1 MVIKIKPVVPIKVH
15 NIKTVYEMLNLLKDD
30 IGLTRDELIIIV
42 YTSIDADYF
51 TNLMIMQGEFLKWF
65 TLNFAGESR
74 DELDFLEN
82 KQEIWMAT
90 TTMAMEVVTA
100 YGRLKENHEVIL
112 NEKWWQKTRF
122 LSVGSQLCDV
132 LNGQPDLMAE
142 MRKCFKE
149 QKDKMSYFDLFQFIS
164 KKMQIKLENWEE
176 DALESR
182 LDRLGM
188 AFIEF
193 NEFNE
198 FTS

>member
-1 MVIKIKPVVPIKVH
+1 MMVIKIKPVVPIKVH

-112 NEKWWQKTRF
+112 NEKWW
-122 LSVGSQLCDV
+122 
-132 LNGQPDLMAE
+132 
-142 MRKCFKE
+142 
-149 QKDKMSYFDLFQFIS
+149 
-164 KKMQIKLENWEE
+164 
-176 DALESR
+176 
-182 LDRLGM
+182 
-188 AFIEF
+188 
-193 NEFNE
+193 
-198 FTS
+198 